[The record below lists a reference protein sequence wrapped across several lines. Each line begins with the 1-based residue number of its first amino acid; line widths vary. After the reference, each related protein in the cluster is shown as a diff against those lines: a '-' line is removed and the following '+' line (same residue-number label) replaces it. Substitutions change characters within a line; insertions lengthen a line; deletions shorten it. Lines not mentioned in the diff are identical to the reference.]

1 MFFLSAC
8 SDNNSK
14 NNDEVNASVQLSE
27 NQTTQIDKIEK
38 QNEALQAELEQMQ
51 TDLNYKKEEA
61 EYYKQLIDDFIKDYS
76 NAQLNELAIK
86 LWDYKLEI
94 NGLTVPAN
102 GIVDLQD
109 TDIEISLIESQPAYL
124 VLPNEIFMQGK
135 LSGDYME
142 HLKLNGKP
150 TETTVTDGTIVTGIH
165 HKYVDVAEGSTF
177 TFTITEELKQR
188 LGLETTQITI
198 NNR

>member
-86 LWDYKLEI
+86 LWDYKLGI

-102 GIVDLQD
+102 GNVNLQD

-150 TETTVTDGTIVTGIH
+150 TETTVTDGTVVTGIH

>member
-14 NNDEVNASVQLSE
+14 NNDEVNAAVQLSE

-150 TETTVTDGTIVTGIH
+150 TETTVTDGTVVTGIH

>member
-150 TETTVTDGTIVTGIH
+150 TETTVTDGTVVTGIH

>member
-14 NNDEVNASVQLSE
+14 NNDEVNALTQPSE
-27 NQTTQIDKIEK
+27 QQSAEIDTLEK
-38 QNEALQAELEQMQ
+38 QNEALQAELEQIQ

-61 EYYKQLIDDFIKDYS
+61 DFYKQLMNDLMEGYS
-76 NAQLNELAIK
+76 DAQLQEVAIK
-86 LWDYKLEI
+86 LWDYQLQV
-94 NGLTVPAN
+94 NDVTVLPN
-102 GIVDLQD
+102 GIVEIQENS
-109 TDIEISLIESQPAYL
+109 IEISLTEGQPVYQ

-150 TETTVTDGTIVTGIH
+150 TETTVTDGTVVTGIH
-165 HKYVDVAEGSTF
+165 HKYVDVAEGATF
-177 TFTITEELKQR
+177 TLTITEELKQR

-198 NNR
+198 HNR

>member
-14 NNDEVNASVQLSE
+14 NNDEVNAAVQLSE

-86 LWDYKLEI
+86 LWDYKLGI

-150 TETTVTDGTIVTGIH
+150 TETTVTDGTVVTGIH

>member
-27 NQTTQIDKIEK
+27 NQTTQMDKLEK
-38 QNEALQAELEQMQ
+38 QNEVLQAELEQMQ

-61 EYYKQLIDDFIKDYS
+61 EYYKQLIEDLMEDYS
-76 NAQLNELAIK
+76 NAQLKEVAIK
-86 LWDYKLEI
+86 LWDYKLGI

-102 GIVDLQD
+102 GIVDLHD

-135 LSGDYME
+135 LSGDYIE
-142 HLKLNGKP
+142 HLKLNVQP
-150 TETTVTDGTIVTGIH
+150 TETTVTDGTVVTGIH
-165 HKYVDVAEGSTF
+165 HKFVDVAEGSTI

>member
-14 NNDEVNASVQLSE
+14 NNDEVNALTQPSE
-27 NQTTQIDKIEK
+27 QQSAEIDTLEK

-86 LWDYKLEI
+86 LWDYKLGI

-102 GIVDLQD
+102 GIVDR
-109 TDIEISLIESQPAYL
+109 SFYAYCL
-124 VLPNEIFMQGK
+124 F
-135 LSGDYME
+135 Y
-142 HLKLNGKP
+142 
-150 TETTVTDGTIVTGIH
+150 
-165 HKYVDVAEGSTF
+165 
-177 TFTITEELKQR
+177 
-188 LGLETTQITI
+188 
-198 NNR
+198 